1 LPLFEYS
8 GLDNRG
14 RKKSGMI
21 DGPGRKAVSQQLRSQ
36 GIYPTELRE
45 TRTQRTRGLSFRFGS
60 PRRKLPSGELAAAT
74 RQMATLLG
82 AGLALDDALNT
93 VTEQTDQPLLA
104 RTFASIREDV
114 VQGETLHQALSS
126 HRQIFPDLFI
136 NMIQVGEDSGTL
148 DLTMHRLADFLEN
161 QARMRA
167 RVQAALAYPL
177 LMTLV
182 GSGVL
187 VFLFI
192 FVVPKIT
199 GMLDELEQALPWPT
213 VLLISLTDFLVKW
226 WWLLGLFVIL
236 ALVALKRYHDTERG
250 RLRTDSLA
258 LRVPLFG
265 RLQLLIATARFA
277 RTLATLQESGVP
289 LLRALDISRSLLTN
303 RVLNEAVETATRSVQ
318 EGGSLAASLKQTA
331 VFPPM
336 LAQVAAAGEKSGQLE
351 DMLFRVADT
360 YEHQTDLSI
369 TSMLSLLEPL
379 MILVMGGLVGFVV
392 LAILLPIFQASQ
404 GFG

>member
-1 LPLFEYS
+1 MPLFEYS
-8 GLDNRG
+8 GLDSQG
-14 RKKSGMI
+14 RKKSGTI
-21 DGPGRKAVSQQLRSQ
+21 DGPGRKAVSQQLRNQ

-45 TRTQRTRGLSFRFGS
+45 TSAQRRGHRLSLLFAR
-60 PRRKLPSGELAAAT
+60 PRKLPAGELAAAT

-93 VTEQTDQPLLA
+93 VNEQADQPLLSK
-104 RTFASIREDV
+104 TFAKIREEV
-114 VQGETLHQALSS
+114 VQGGTLHQALAA
-126 HRQIFPDLFI
+126 HRHIFPDLFI

-148 DLTMHRLADFLEN
+148 DKAMHRLADFLET

-167 RVQAALAYPL
+167 RIQAALAYPV

-187 VFLFI
+187 VFLFA

-199 GMLDELEQALPWPT
+199 GMLDELGQALPWPT
-213 VLLISLTDFLVKW
+213 LMLITLTDFLSKW
-226 WWLLGLFVIL
+226 WWLLGLLLIAL
-236 ALVALKRYHDTERG
+236 LVALKRYRDTDQG
-250 RLRTDSLA
+250 RLRTDTLA
-258 LRVPLFG
+258 LKLPLFG

-277 RTLATLQESGVP
+277 RTLGTLLDSGVP
-289 LLRALDISRSLLTN
+289 LLRALDIARNLLTN
-303 RVLNEAVETATRSVQ
+303 RVLNAAVETATLRVQ

-336 LAQVAAAGEKSGQLE
+336 LAQVTAAGEKSGQLE
-351 DMLFRVADT
+351 EMLFRVADT

-379 MILVMGGLVGFVV
+379 MILVMGTIVGFVV